1 MRKKVL
7 SPEQAFRAMF
17 FFLKEYYDRTGGT
30 SELSAV
36 LSDIQLNR
44 ADSLPADPAAWDDWL
59 AAIDAVLEERAGP
72 AERRTGR

>member
-1 MRKKVL
+1 MRKKAL

-17 FFLKEYYDRTGGT
+17 IFLKEYYDRTGGT
-30 SELSAV
+30 SELGAV
-36 LSDIQLNR
+36 LSDLQLNR